1 MMCNEEVL
9 KSTFDKY
16 LFHLVCL
23 GEKVQNC
30 IKQIDE
36 EIDEDDNNEG
46 NINIYN
52 SFKNEFKV
60 LLKDID
66 VVFNESFT
74 KDKLFWVLNFKERYL
89 DFNKRHTD
97 IALRVDIYQM
107 EQDNKEN
114 SIDITENEARSDGGL
129 EEEYLGTDEDEYE
142 NESL

>member
-30 IKQIDE
+30 IKMMDE

-46 NINIYN
+46 NINMYKL
-52 SFKNEFKV
+52 FKNEFKV
-60 LLKDID
+60 LVKDID

-129 EEEYLGTDEDEYE
+129 DEEYLGTDEDEYE